1 MEKNKYWRWFFKSV
15 SFRPRKASVPTGNKY
30 RSGRGKASVPTGMN
44 IVQAAE
50 GKRPDREKDINKRI
64 AVNNFDYLAV

>member
-1 MEKNKYWRWFFKSV
+1 
-15 SFRPRKASVPTGNKY
+15 
-30 RSGRGKASVPTGMN
+30 MN